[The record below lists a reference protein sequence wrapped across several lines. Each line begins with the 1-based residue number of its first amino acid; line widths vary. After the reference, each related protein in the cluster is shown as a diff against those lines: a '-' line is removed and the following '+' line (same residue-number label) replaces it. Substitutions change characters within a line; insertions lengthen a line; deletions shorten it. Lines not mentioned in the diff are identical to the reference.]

1 MTLEEDMKELMTEQQ
16 PKEYIRPVVKWFA
29 GEMETKLRNHD
40 DRHGWNDAEMVWLFH
55 RVRDETSELNLVL
68 QEYITHSSFSPKWSG
83 ISKDV
88 ISECADVAN
97 FCMMIAD
104 NANRS
109 GSRIPLVSHSD
120 FQQPAPVPDSTH

>member
-40 DRHGWNDAEMVWLFH
+40 DRHGWNDAGMVWLFH

-104 NANRS
+104 NANR
-109 GSRIPLVSHSD
+109 GVTRTRGTELMTE
-120 FQQPAPVPDSTH
+120 QQKEGVKK